1 MATGRGPSAADSIAV
16 SVHGP
21 AGVLDLAVPPGAS
34 AADVAREYAAQS
46 GLGTMPLLYTRLG
59 APLLADVD
67 LSDAG
72 VDSGDVLVAATCVHR
87 PAPARHDHLLA
98 RSPEPPGR
106 VSVLWFGIASAL
118 AVLAGWFATRS
129 TSDTLRTVTV
139 DLLVVAA
146 VVGVVPLG
154 RYAAHRALAAPA
166 FGAAAALVVVW
177 DDHPERLPMVLGIA
191 ALGGAITAAVARSFS
206 EHVEEGLRVWMVA
219 GGAVFVASGLSA
231 LVGLSSAVTWSI
243 LLIGAML
250 AARFVPSFAVDV
262 PDQLLIDLERLAV
275 TAWSARDRPRGRR
288 GRAVAS
294 PQAVALVAHSGT
306 RLVTAASAAIA
317 VVAVVSAGLL
327 LSTITLDLD
336 RIGARCLVFFAGA
349 ALLLAGRSYRHVA
362 ARALL
367 RVAGLGCWA
376 LLAQELLRGASSTLP
391 AVLGGASITLA
402 CLMVVVAVA
411 TGRGWRSVWWAR
423 RAEVAEGL
431 AGAAALASVFVATGL
446 FRVVWQ
452 LGSRIST

>member
-1 MATGRGPSAADSIAV
+1 MATGRVPSAGDSIAV

-21 AGVLDLAVPPGAS
+21 AGVLDLTVPPGAS
-34 AADVAREYAAQS
+34 AADLAREYATQS
-46 GLGTMPLLYTRLG
+46 GLATVPLLYTRLG
-59 APLLADVD
+59 DPLLADVA
-67 LSDAG
+67 LGDAG
-72 VDSGDVLVAATCVHR
+72 IDSGDVLVAATSVHR
-87 PAPARHDHLLA
+87 PTPPQRERMLA
-98 RSPEPPGR
+98 RSSAPPGR
-106 VSVLWFGIASAL
+106 ISVLWFAIASMM

-129 TSDTLRTVTV
+129 ASDDLRTVTV
-139 DLLVVAA
+139 ALLVAAA
-146 VVGVVPLG
+146 VLGVVPFG
-154 RYAAHRALAAPA
+154 RYAPHRALAAPA
-166 FGAAAALVVVW
+166 FGTVAALVVVW
-177 DDHPERLPMVLGIA
+177 DGHPERLPMVLGIA
-191 ALGGAITAAVARSFS
+191 ALGGAVTAAVARSFT

-219 GGAVFVASGLSA
+219 GGLVFVVSGLGGLFGLPPSA
-231 LVGLSSAVTWSI
+231 TWSFLLVG
-243 LLIGAML
+243 AMF
-250 AARFVPSFAVDV
+250 ASRFVPSYAVDV

-294 PQAVALVAHSGT
+294 PRAVAAVARSGA
-306 RLVTAASAAIA
+306 RLVTAAGAAIA
-317 VVAVVSAGLL
+317 VVSVLSAALL
-327 LSTITLDLD
+327 LFTVTLDLD

-349 ALLLAGRSYRHVA
+349 ALLLAGRSYRHVG

-367 RVAGLGCWA
+367 RTAGLGCWA
-376 LLAQELLRGASSTLP
+376 LLAVELLRGSSSTFP
-391 AVLGGASITLA
+391 AVLGAASIALA
-402 CLMVVVAVA
+402 SLMVVVAVA

>member
-1 MATGRGPSAADSIAV
+1 MATGRRPSAADSIAV

-34 AADVAREYAAQS
+34 AADLAREYAAQS

-59 APLLADVD
+59 DPLLADET
-67 LSDAG
+67 LGGAG
-72 VDSGDVLVAATCVHR
+72 VDSGDVLVAATSVHR
-87 PAPARHDHLLA
+87 PAPARRERMLE
-98 RSPEPPGR
+98 RSSEPPGR
-106 VSVLWFGIASAL
+106 ISILWFTVASML

-129 TSDTLRTVTV
+129 ASGTLRSITV

-146 VVGVVPLG
+146 VIGVVPLG
-154 RYAAHRALAAPA
+154 RYAPHRALAAPA
-166 FGAAAALVVVW
+166 FGAVAALVVVW
-177 DDHPERLPMVLGIA
+177 DSHPERLPMVLGIA
-191 ALGGAITAAVARSFS
+191 ALGGAITAAVARSLT
-206 EHVEEGLRVWMVA
+206 EQVEEGLRVWMVA
-219 GGAVFVASGLSA
+219 GGLLFLVSGLSA
-231 LVGLSSAVTWSI
+231 LFGLAPAVTWSV
-243 LLIGAML
+243 LLVGAMF

-262 PDQLLIDLERLAV
+262 PDQLLIDLDRLAV

-294 PQAVALVAHSGT
+294 PRAVAVVARSGA
-306 RLVTAASAAIA
+306 RLVTAAGAAIA
-317 VVAVVSAGLL
+317 VISVVSAGLL
-327 LSTITLDLD
+327 LSAVTLDLD
-336 RIGARCLVFFAGA
+336 RIGARCLVFAAGA
-349 ALLLAGRSYRHVA
+349 ALMLAGRSYRHVG

-367 RVAGLGCWA
+367 RAAGLGCWA
-376 LLAQELLRGASSTLP
+376 LLAAELLGGSSSRTP
-391 AVLGGASITLA
+391 VLVGVASIALA
-402 CLMVVVAVA
+402 AMLVVVAVA

-431 AGAAALASVFVATGL
+431 AGAAALASIFVATGL

>member
-1 MATGRGPSAADSIAV
+1 MATGRGPSAADSIVV

-34 AADVAREYAAQS
+34 AADLAREYAAQS

-59 APLLADVD
+59 DPLLAGVT

-72 VDSGDVLVAATCVHR
+72 VDSGDVLVAATSVHR
-87 PAPARHDHLLA
+87 PAPAARERMIA
-98 RSPEPPGR
+98 RSSAPPGR
-106 VSVLWFGIASAL
+106 ISILWFAIASML

-129 TSDTLRTVTV
+129 TSGNLRTITV
-139 DLLVVAA
+139 DLLVIAA
-146 VVGVVPLG
+146 VIGVVPLG
-154 RYAAHRALAAPA
+154 RYAPHRALAAPA

-177 DDHPERLPMVLGIA
+177 DSHPERLPMVLGIA
-191 ALGGAITAAVARSFS
+191 ALGGAITAAVARSLA

-219 GGAVFVASGLSA
+219 GGLLFLVIGLSA
-231 LVGLSSAVTWSI
+231 LIGLAPAATWSV
-243 LLIGAML
+243 LLVGAMF
-250 AARFVPSFAVDV
+250 ASRFVPSFAVDV

-294 PQAVALVAHSGT
+294 PRAVAVVARSGA
-306 RLVTAASAAIA
+306 RLVTAACAAIA
-317 VVAVVSAGLL
+317 VISVVSAGLL
-327 LSTITLDLD
+327 LSSVTLDFD

-349 ALLLAGRSYRHVA
+349 ALMLAGRSYRHVG

-367 RVAGLGCWA
+367 RTAGLGCWA
-376 LLAQELLRGASSTLP
+376 LLAVELLRGSSSTFP
-391 AVLGGASITLA
+391 AVLGTVSITLA
-402 CLMVVVAVA
+402 ALLVVVAVA

-431 AGAAALASVFVATGL
+431 AGAAALASIFVATGL